1 VSAIASQ
8 REHRLSEI
16 ESLRRG
22 GMVPA
27 TFVDNA
33 HTLLTQRWSKAT
45 WHSREQLLRAVDWL
59 LHMERTRRNALVPPI

>member
-1 VSAIASQ
+1 VSSIASQ

-22 GMVPA
+22 GLLPA
-27 TFVDNA
+27 TFVDKA

-45 WHSREQLLRAVDWL
+45 WHSRERLLRAVDWL